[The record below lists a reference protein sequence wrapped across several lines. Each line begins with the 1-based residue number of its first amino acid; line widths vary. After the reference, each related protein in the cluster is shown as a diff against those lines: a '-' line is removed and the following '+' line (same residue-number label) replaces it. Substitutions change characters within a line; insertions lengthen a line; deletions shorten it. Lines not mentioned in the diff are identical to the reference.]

1 MSHDDFETMR
11 GLPPG
16 LPLGEAVLWQGSPRW
31 QSLARSAFHV
41 DVVAAYFAVV
51 LGWQLAALLHA
62 GGGAA
67 RLTTAFATP
76 VVLAAAAVAV
86 LYALA
91 YLSAR
96 ATIYTITTRRVVV
109 RGGIALTLSLN
120 VPFTQIDHAAL
131 RVHRDGTGDIPLD
144 LVRGVRV
151 DYLVNWPNMRPW
163 RYARPQPM
171 LRSIEYPR
179 VAGRILTEAVAA
191 VVVGVAPAV
200 RAPRATP
207 APGAAPSGAVAA

>member
-11 GLPPG
+11 GLPAG

-41 DVVAAYFAVV
+41 DLVAAYFAVM
-51 LGWQLAALLHA
+51 LGWQLATLLHA
-62 GGGAA
+62 GGSASQVAGTFAA
-67 RLTTAFATP
+67 P
-76 VVLAAAAVAV
+76 VALAAGALMV
-86 LYALA
+86 LCALA

-120 VPFTQIDHAAL
+120 VPFTQINHAAL
-131 RVHRDGTGDIPLD
+131 RVHRDGTGDIPLE

-171 LRSIEYPR
+171 LRSIEEPQ
-179 VAGRILTEAVAA
+179 VAGRILTDAVAA
-191 VVVGVAPAV
+191 VVAGVAPAF
-200 RAPRATP
+200 RAPRSVAAAGE
-207 APGAAPSGAVAA
+207 APNGAVAA